1 MKIKTWPFWSL
12 FLLAACQSDA
22 DRLREGERRFLKIL
36 AHAEKIALTAGR
48 DTLFLPMLPSR
59 DEALLSKTDATALQI
74 YLQKIDKQAL
84 GAPDIKRLDALSR
97 ATSDLATQGV
107 AVSMEQ
113 FGRQMTAPFAR
124 ALQLEKPPRTQK
136 LVEYLPEY
144 VSQIEQRWP
153 EGSVVARRE
162 IVQAASESYDLLQ
175 KLQRGASPDQEMK
188 FQAARRAWKD
198 YIGLCQSGYLA
209 GN

>member
-1 MKIKTWPFWSL
+1 MKIKTWPLWCL
-12 FLLAACQSDA
+12 FLFAACQSDA

-36 AHAEKIALTAGR
+36 APAEKIVLTAGS

-59 DEALLSKTDATALQI
+59 EETLQSKTDATTLQA
-74 YLQKIDKQAL
+74 YLQKIDKRAL
-84 GAPDIKRLDALSR
+84 GTPELKRLDALSR

-113 FGRQMTAPFAR
+113 FGRQMTAPFTR
-124 ALQLEKPPRTQK
+124 ALEIDKPLLTRK

-144 VSQIEQRWP
+144 VSQLEQRWP
-153 EGSVVARRE
+153 MVPVGARSE

-175 KLQRGASPDQEMK
+175 KLQIGASPDQEMK

>member
-1 MKIKTWPFWSL
+1 MKIKTWPFWCL

-36 AHAEKIALTAGR
+36 APAEKIALTAGS

-59 DEALLSKTDATALQI
+59 EEALQSKTDATTLQT
-74 YLQKIDKQAL
+74 YLQKIDKHAL
-84 GAPDIKRLDALSR
+84 GTPELKRLEALSR

-113 FGRQMTAPFAR
+113 FGQQMTAPFAR
-124 ALQLEKPPRTQK
+124 ALEIDKPSLTQK
-136 LVEYLPEY
+136 LMEYLPEY
-144 VSQIEQRWP
+144 VSQLEQRWP
-153 EGSVVARRE
+153 MGPVVVRSE
-162 IVQAASESYDLLQ
+162 IIQSASESYDLLQ
-175 KLQRGASPDQEMK
+175 KLQSGASPSQEMK

-198 YIGLCQSGYLA
+198 YIGLCQSGFLA
-209 GN
+209 RN